1 MDDNQI
7 KKIKGL
13 LSNEK
18 TIVIIPHKNP
28 DGDAIG
34 SCTALD
40 SYLKKLGH
48 ISLIVSPNHFPKF
61 LNWMDPMKKIKIFEC
76 ASSWKDRNN

>member
-7 KKIKGL
+7 KKIKDL
-13 LSNEK
+13 LSKEK

-34 SCTALD
+34 SSTALD
-40 SYLKKLGH
+40 SYLKKLIRPWGQ
-48 ISLIVSPNHFPKF
+48 LLFVS
-61 LNWMDPMKKIKIFEC
+61 KKQ
-76 ASSWKDRNN
+76 RNQI

>member
-1 MDDNQI
+1 MDQKQI

-13 LSNEK
+13 LSKEK

-34 SCTALD
+34 SSTALD

-48 ISLIVSPNHFPKF
+48 KSLIICPNHFPKLTNHGTRPPF
-61 LNWMDPMKKIKIFEC
+61 FCKKNG
-76 ASSWKDRNN
+76 SNLV

>member
-1 MDDNQI
+1 MDQKQI

-13 LSNEK
+13 LSKEK

-34 SCTALD
+34 SSTALD

-48 ISLIVSPNHFPKF
+48 QLLLEWEKF
-61 LNWMDPMKKIKIFEC
+61 
-76 ASSWKDRNN
+76 